1 MPASWI
7 LAVQSAAYSDILDGT
22 SKKTTDRAII
32 FNKHFFNQLQHFK
45 NDRINF
51 EQETF
56 KNLPVP
62 TNSK

>member
-32 FNKHFFNQLQHFK
+32 FNKQFFNQLQHFK

-51 EQETF
+51 EQEIF